1 MGESRWNYNTFSRM
15 FADDYRY
22 IFEDDITKT
31 KNEILESIMKIKQ
44 ENALYTLYEN
54 LDINEKKIL
63 MELILNDPN
72 LL

>member
-1 MGESRWNYNTFSRM
+1 MGESSWNYNTYSRM

-22 IFEDDITKT
+22 FFEDDFVKT
-31 KNEILESIMKIKQ
+31 KNEVLEAIMKIKQ
-44 ENALYTLYEN
+44 ENALQTFYKN
-54 LDINEKKIL
+54 LDVNEKREL

>member
-1 MGESRWNYNTFSRM
+1 MGESSWNYNTYSRM

-22 IFEDDITKT
+22 IFEDGIAET
-31 KNEILESIMKIKQ
+31 KNEILKSIMKIKQ
-44 ENALYTLYEN
+44 DNALHTLYEN
-54 LDINEKKIL
+54 LDINEKREL

>member
-1 MGESRWNYNTFSRM
+1 MGESSWNCNTYSRM

-22 IFEDDITKT
+22 IFEDDFVKT
-31 KNEILESIMKIKQ
+31 KNEVLEAIMKIKQ
-44 ENALYTLYEN
+44 ENALQTFYKN
-54 LDINEKKIL
+54 LDVNEKKEL